1 VRAQYMQFRKSS
13 SAGVS
18 ISSAPSVPAIA
29 KGTKRVL
36 IASTAMLAF
45 ISFWRAAAVVLN
57 DMGSSAFY
65 AGAIAEGFI
74 GKTAPWFVLAIM
86 LLSYAVRAIYIESSS
101 MFVRGGVY
109 RVVKEAMGGTLAKF
123 SVSALMFDYIL
134 TGPIS
139 GVSAGLYL
147 VGLLNELLHY
157 VHMNFIIPMNGGA
170 AFIAVLITIYFWWE
184 NIKGIPESSEKAL
197 RIMYVTTVM
206 VVLMLIWCG
215 YTLWIRGAHLP
226 VWPHLANLTYSTGA
240 HGGALGWLHKSQLPY
255 TIGLIG
261 ILIGLGH
268 SVLAMSGEETM
279 AQVYREIEHPK
290 LRNLEKAGFVIFL
303 YSLIFTAG
311 VAFFSVMIV
320 PDSIRSTFFDN
331 PIGGLAMYL
340 AGPIQLRLIFRAF
353 VVVVGV
359 LMLAGAV
366 NTAIVGS
373 NGVLNRVSEDGILP
387 QWFRRPHPRFGTS
400 YRILNLVVALQI
412 FTIIVSRGDIFVLG
426 EAYAFG
432 VMWSFAMKGLAVL
445 VLRYKQPG
453 QREFRVP
460 LNFHLGKTEIPVGLG
475 LVTLALIAL
484 CTINLFTKEV
494 ATISGVAF
502 TITFFAVFEIS
513 EKITAKRSRA
523 HPELDQFNLEAGDD
537 LTPESLGVRPGNV
550 LVMVRNYN
558 TLYNLGAVLDRVDP
572 HKQDVVV
579 LHMRFLGNAGGGEYS
594 LEPEQLFSSEEQT
607 LFTRALNL
615 AEKKGKTIHL
625 AVAGATE
632 KWEAILRSA
641 QSLQSSVVVLGASPN
656 RPVTEEARIAGL
668 AWERLHDPKPQLTL
682 EVYFPGGQEHIFYL
696 GPHAPRLT
704 AKEIDLLHGIWLELS
719 SEVAP
724 EELHHHDVVHL
735 GLERLQRAVN
745 SGEREEIVNELR
757 EHLRRIRDRHAVHA

>member
-1 VRAQYMQFRKSS
+1 MQNDTRKHAAVVNGAQ
-13 SAGVS
+13 
-18 ISSAPSVPAIA
+18 
-29 KGTKRVL
+29 RVL
-36 IASTAMLAF
+36 VASTAMLAF

-65 AGAIAEGFI
+65 AGAISEHFV
-74 GKTAPWFVLAIM
+74 GKTAPWFILAIM
-86 LLSYAVRAIYIESSS
+86 LLSYAVRSVYIESCS

-147 VGLLNELLHY
+147 TGLLNELLH
-157 VHMNFIIPMNGGA
+157 HAHSNFTLPMNWTA
-170 AFIAVLITIYFWWE
+170 AFFAALVTIYFWWE

-206 VVLMLIWCG
+206 VVLMIAWCG
-215 YTLWIRGAHLP
+215 YTLWVRGAHLP
-226 VWPHLANLTYSTGA
+226 PLPRLSTLSYSND
-240 HGGALGWLHKSQLPY
+240 ALGWLRHTSLPY
-255 TIGLIG
+255 TVGLIG
-261 ILIGLGH
+261 ILVGLGH

-290 LRNLEKAGFVIFL
+290 LRNLEKAGFVIFA

-311 VAFFSVMIV
+311 VAFFAVMII
-320 PDSIRSTFFDN
+320 PDSVRNSFFDN

-340 AGPIQLRLIFRAF
+340 AGPLSLRLAFRAF

-387 QWFRRPHPRFGTS
+387 HWFRHPHRHFGTS
-400 YRILNLVVALQI
+400 HRILNLVVGLQLLTI
-412 FTIIVSRGDIFVLG
+412 FLSRGNIFVLG

-432 VMWSFAMKGLAVL
+432 VMWSFALKGLAVL

-453 QREFRVP
+453 KREFRVP
-460 LNFHLGKTEIPVGLG
+460 LNLKLGNVEIPVGLG
-475 LVTLALIAL
+475 LITVILFAL
-484 CTINLFTKEV
+484 CVINLFTKQV
-494 ATISGVAF
+494 ATLSGVAF
-502 TITFFAVFEIS
+502 TIIFFAVFTTS
-513 EKITAKRSRA
+513 ERMTKKRATAHA
-523 HPELDQFNLEAGDD
+523 ELDQFNLEAGED
-537 LTPESLGVRPGNV
+537 LTPEALRVRPGNI

-558 TLYNLGAVLDRVDP
+558 TLHNLAVVLDRTDP
-572 HKQDVVV
+572 RKQDVIV
-579 LHMRFLGNAGGGEYS
+579 LHLRFLHGVGEYE
-594 LEPEQLFSSEEQT
+594 LDPEQLFSLEEQK
-607 LFTRALNL
+607 LFTRALEL

-625 AVAGATE
+625 AVAAATE
-632 KWEAILRSA
+632 KWDAILRAA
-641 QSLQSSVVVLGASPN
+641 QSLESSTVVLGPSPTK
-656 RPVTEEARIAGL
+656 PVTEEARTAGL
-668 AWERLHDPKPQLTL
+668 AWERLPAPKPQLTL
-682 EVYFPGGQEHIFYL
+682 EILFPSGQEHIFYL

-704 AKEIDLLHGIWLELS
+704 PKEVDLLHSIWLELS
-719 SEVAP
+719 NDVAP
-724 EELHHHDVVHL
+724 EEIHHHDVVHFAL
-735 GLERLQRAVN
+735 DELRQELN
-745 SGEREEIVNELR
+745 DHDREEVI
-757 EHLRRIRDRHAVHA
+757 RRIRLHLQEIKERREPHG